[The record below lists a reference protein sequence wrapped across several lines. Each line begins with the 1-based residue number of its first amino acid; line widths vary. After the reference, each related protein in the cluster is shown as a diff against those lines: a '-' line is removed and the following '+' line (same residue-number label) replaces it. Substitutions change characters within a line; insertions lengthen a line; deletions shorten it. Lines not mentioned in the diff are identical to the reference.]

1 VDSRRSEAQGAGDRS
16 EIEAQLFDARK
27 ERAFVRSRLGVL
39 RRYRARRA
47 AAGHETEAVDSQIDA
62 LIPILADWDTRVES
76 LRDAAGRPSRAHP
89 SR

>member
-1 VDSRRSEAQGAGDRS
+1 VDPRSD
-16 EIEAQLFDARK
+16 IEARLFDARK

-62 LIPILADWDTRVES
+62 LIPVLADWDAPGRE
-76 LRDAAGRPSRAHP
+76 AAAEGGD
-89 SR
+89 